1 MIDLQA
7 YESISLSEIEA
18 VKLLNRI
25 DSKYIFHENTLPE
38 ILKEI
43 EPYYY
48 ILEINSKRQHRYE
61 SLYFDTADYQLYYQ
75 HHNGKPNRMKVR
87 YRRYSDTGLVY
98 FEVKQKTYNS
108 RTIKYREERINLNV
122 ELQNADYLMCSN
134 LSMSSARLQDQLWI
148 YFDRITFVRKDF
160 TERLTLDLNLTFQK
174 ADSKKDYQKLVVAEI
189 KQDKGSVF
197 SPIMQSFRSRHINS
211 SNFSKYS
218 VGIATLENVKSNSFK
233 PILLKLNKIL
243 SVKL

>member
-1 MIDLQA
+1 MINLQA
-7 YESISLSEIEA
+7 YKSITLPEIEG

-25 DSKYIFHENTLPE
+25 DSKYIFHENALPD

-75 HHNGKPNRMKVR
+75 HHNGKPNRLKVR
-87 YRRYSDTGLVY
+87 YRRYSDTGRVF
-98 FEVKQKTYNS
+98 FEVKKKTYNS
-108 RTIKYREERINLNV
+108 RTIKFREERLSLNL
-122 ELQNADYLMCSN
+122 ELQNADYLMCNN
-134 LSMSSARLQDQLWI
+134 LAMSSECLHQQLWI
-148 YFDRITFVRKDF
+148 YFDRITFVKKDF

-174 ADSKKDYQKLVVAEI
+174 ADSKKGYQNLVVAEV
-189 KQDKGSVF
+189 KQDKSSVF
-197 SPIMQSFRSRHINS
+197 SPIVKSLRSRHISS

-243 SVKL
+243 RPQL